1 MAKTRKAIT
10 EAGPTKVELAVLV
23 SEQKAKIEE
32 MEKRIEGKEKELAK
46 LVGAKELSGAAD
58 VLGLQETMGI
68 AVPETEAI
76 TILEMAGLLGG
87 AIIEMMGSK
96 DWRQGLRGCHSANK
110 MVMIG
115 ALILLR
121 QLGLLG
127 MCGLQPPMEL
137 PETLKDYI
145 GDNRKGAAQTLGRSR
160 ARVA

>member
-1 MAKTRKAIT
+1 MVKTKKVIT

-23 SEQKAKIEE
+23 AEQKAKIEE
-32 MEKRIEGKEKELAK
+32 LEKRFEGKEKEMAK

-58 VLGLQETMGI
+58 VLGLQETMGDD
-68 AVPETEAI
+68 VPEAEAI
-76 TILEMAGLLGG
+76 TIMEMASLLGG
-87 AIIEMMGSK
+87 AIIEMMASK

-110 MVMIG
+110 MAMIG

-137 PETLKDYI
+137 PATLRDFI